1 MRFKWLV
8 KNGYPELAAFSNAV
22 RGDIDA
28 MLWLFKYKYEWLA
41 ILSNAI
47 DGEAEAREWIRKNT
61 HEVNFYFALA
71 CKKEEVATKWL
82 AEHDLNIFLMM
93 AKEIDIVLDTQMK
106 ENLSWYTTKF

>member
-1 MRFKWLV
+1 
-8 KNGYPELAAFSNAV
+8 
-22 RGDIDA
+22 
-28 MLWLFKYKYEWLA
+28 MLWLFKNKYEWLA

-71 CKKEEVATKWL
+71 CRKEEVATRWL
-82 AEHDLNIFLMM
+82 TEHNLDIFLMM

-106 ENLSWYTTKF
+106 QNLTPYTYKYGQ